1 MDDLVIY
8 RRRRSTGGQFMP
20 NTKFGMRVQ
29 TKNGRFTV
37 FNNLSEKLGIKDG
50 SAIMFAFSKSK
61 NCSFV
66 FTEEPEDDS
75 YICKYAN
82 GGRNYFRFTSKSLAL
97 YFVEFFNIKDQENI
111 YFEVGD
117 ALNEKGYLKITPFIK
132 NLTKL

>member
-8 RRRRSTGGQFMP
+8 RRKRGTGGQFMP

-29 TKNGRFTV
+29 TKSGRFTV

-82 GGRNYFRFTSKSLAL
+82 GGRNYFRFTSKNLAL

-117 ALNEKGYLKITPFIK
+117 ALNEKGYLKITPFTK
-132 NLTKL
+132 NII